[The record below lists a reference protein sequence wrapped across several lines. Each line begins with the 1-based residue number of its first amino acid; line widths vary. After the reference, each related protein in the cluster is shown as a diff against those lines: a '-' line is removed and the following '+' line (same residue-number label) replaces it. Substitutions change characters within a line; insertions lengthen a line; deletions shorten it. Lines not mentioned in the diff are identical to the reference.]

1 MSASDAKKKSLYVR
15 IVRKFSEFILTRED
29 PEGSMKSVRE
39 NKETAES
46 PEVIGEKSFLSAVT
60 DSMRPLLGLA
70 KLGRTRPGRE
80 GAFTRPFLARLGLE
94 SMRIE
99 ETLDACG
106 ARNNRSWFPFRELVA
121 ATKIFS
127 QAAYMLLH
135 LRFTTPVYQLLP
147 IEEDFP
153 QATDAAIDTLTG
165 IIEAAS
171 KELLRTARKI
181 GLPDVEADNGED
193 FRDLVPSGG
202 LPVDRTR
209 RHIEEPG
216 KTVCYLATAF
226 LNLSEESR
234 LLEIHKNVQ
243 EEEYALCIPDSINEE
258 ALRELENKFHNL
270 QSLYDTN
277 ISNSDIEDQDRNLR
291 IMRGHVSIIFHLL
304 ETATAFSHYY
314 ERHLHLPTEEMRW
327 PFHYPVSPETLL
339 RVLMTYSIAF
349 AYRFMKAAQDLCH
362 NILRVYAEEGR
373 IEVPVPN
380 YRGFHVRPSTLVA
393 KIIAHYG
400 SKVEMLLEDEVY
412 DASRPLELFR
422 ANEQINAKKRRFIA
436 EELASLPAVQEWG
449 KAEGADLK
457 EGLKEI
463 WVSLL
468 SHHRVVVYDQDF
480 TYNDLE
486 PFEDET
492 LIEYAKRWVA
502 HCLALGK
509 IDVDT
514 NILVTFAGDKRVLE
528 DIKLLVE
535 NGYGEDKFGNNVVLP
550 AKLSYLRR

>member
-1 MSASDAKKKSLYVR
+1 
-15 IVRKFSEFILTRED
+15 
-29 PEGSMKSVRE
+29 MKSVSE
-39 NKETAES
+39 KKETTET
-46 PEVIGEKSFLSAVT
+46 PDVVDEKTFLRVVT
-60 DSMRPLLGLA
+60 DPMRPLLGLA
-70 KLGRTRPGRE
+70 RLGFTRPGK
-80 GAFTRPFLARLGLE
+80 GGVFTRPFLARIGLE
-94 SMRIE
+94 ATRIE

-121 ATKIFS
+121 AAKLF
-127 QAAYMLLH
+127 AEAGYMLLH

-153 QATDAAIDTLTG
+153 QATDAAIDTL
-165 IIEAAS
+165 ADVLHAVS
-171 KELLRTARKI
+171 RELLRTARKI
-181 GLPDVEADNGED
+181 GLPEVDLSDRDD
-193 FRDLVPSGG
+193 FREIVPSGG
-202 LPVDRTR
+202 LPVDRKR
-209 RHIEEPG
+209 RHIDEPG

-234 LLEIHKNVQ
+234 LLEIYKNVQ
-243 EEEYALCIPDSINEE
+243 EEEYPQCIPDSINEE
-258 ALRELENKFHNL
+258 GLRELENKFHNL

-277 ISNSDIEDQDRNLR
+277 ISDSDIEDQDRSLR

-314 ERHLHLPTEEMRW
+314 ERHMHLPTDEMRW
-327 PFHYPVSPETLL
+327 RFRYPVTPETLL

-349 AYRFMKAAQDLCH
+349 AYRFIKAAQDLCH

-373 IEVPVPN
+373 IDVPVPN

-400 SKVEMLLEDEVY
+400 SRVEMRLEDEVY

-422 ANEQINAKKRRFIA
+422 ANEQINAKKRKFIA
-436 EELASLPAVQEWG
+436 EELAKLPVVQQSG
-449 KAEGADLK
+449 KARGAELK

-468 SHHRVVVYDQDF
+468 SHHGVVVYDQDF

-492 LIEYAKRWVA
+492 LIEYGKRWVA

-509 IDVDT
+509 IDVDI
-514 NILVTFAGDKRVLE
+514 NIMVSFVGDKRVLD
-528 DIKLLVE
+528 DIRLLVE
-535 NGYGEDKFGNNVVLP
+535 YGYGEDKFGNNVVLP
-550 AKLSYLRR
+550 AKLSYLKR